1 MTAAQDLWIDVFSW
15 VLPLARTCRLG
26 WRLALGLGLGVIT
39 AQGGRISL

>member
-15 VLPLARTCRLG
+15 VLPLART